1 MILAT
6 QYEQVAAALLRPGK
20 PNGDTSDFNVSAAVQ
35 QYHSDGTQKKNLL
48 PRAALEARPLWRDFV
63 L

>member
-35 QYHSDGTQKKNLL
+35 QYHSDRTQKKICF
-48 PRAALEARPLWRDFV
+48 PGQP
-63 L
+63 